1 MSVLRNTFKSVALGE
16 RVDSS
21 ECDKEEKSS
30 YELKIHCEREGDLAI
45 YSPYMSISHTFN
57 II

>member
-16 RVDSS
+16 RADSS

-30 YELKIHCEREGDLAI
+30 YELKIHCEREGGLGDLFSI
-45 YSPYMSISHTFN
+45 YVDFSYI
-57 II
+57 